1 MKGGFSM
8 NVEIR
13 RVMISDAGP
22 IYELCRTEL
31 GYDFTRETVEANVRR
46 LIGDPTTLLLVAE
59 QAGEVVG
66 FVHAHNH
73 NPVYAPPMKSVVALA
88 IKDDARMQGLGHKL
102 IEAVE
107 QWALETGASG
117 VRLNSNEAM
126 TGALY
131 FYKSM
136 GYEYIKTQYNFR
148 KMLK

>member
-73 NPVYAPPMKSVVALA
+73 NPVYAPPMKSIVAIA
-88 IKDDARMQGLGHKL
+88 IDPEYRRLGLGQKL
-102 IEAVE
+102 VHAVE
-107 QWALETGASG
+107 DWARETGAHG
-117 VRLNSNEAM
+117 VRVNSGQAQDEA
-126 TGALY
+126 LH
-131 FYKSM
+131 FYKNL

-148 KMLK
+148 KMF